1 MLIDAKKL
9 WVEGGYGI
17 HNPYEIFISRVRQQA
32 KAVEISE
39 NELELILIDFF
50 ISLRKDPMM
59 YRTEGNVCLQ
69 CNCEIT
75 NSGTNATHYIFRKI
89 DEAKKQNLKTQEK
102 VEVDG
107 VLIPKKLINR
117 NNTKVCS
124 RCSKYSFRTKDELY
138 LNKFNVCYKCY
149 VCYIEENK

>member
-89 DEAKKQNLKTQEK
+89 DEAKKQNLKIQEDLFTK
-102 VEVDG
+102 A
-107 VLIPKKLINR
+107 LNQKLL
-117 NNTKVCS
+117 
-124 RCSKYSFRTKDELY
+124 D
-138 LNKFNVCYKCY
+138 
-149 VCYIEENK
+149 YIEADNAQYTALYGPDRSPYWYEIPTFKKWFKFIFRINNDGI